1 MDSYSITEKR
11 GRYQGSIRVGRS
23 GLEWIIAC
31 LVELGRWDFSKNHF
45 FKRFHENY
53 KILECSSRMNKGG
66 FFVEISE
73 YHNGARRGCLRVP
86 EGFHKG
92 GWSFLERKLS
102 DFFLGKSAS
111 RPGKEV
117 AAGGGRFEKPTGNP
131 RNQVWKENNGHV
143 KLGSDLDLEKQFPKL
158 AGTLYQ
164 KEGFGGFDFIPKTNT
179 STHHVSRRPVRTSS
193 FKWTRAHFSLN
204 ISVDLDGKG
213 QRVVKWANFVQPKNV
228 KAVLTDNGFGPVRQ
242 TQGGAQDDLLAIT
255 KSNQAG
261 DSTHV
266 KPLGPT
272 RSCERGEGSG
282 SHVCAE
288 KSTPGAG
295 ELGGDGSTSDGVPVT
310 AEKDIAP
317 TICTGEMG
325 RVFSYSDGDSDM
337 EAQVGFVPMGCTG
350 SGADNPAK
358 ESPISGAVE
367 VSCLANSVDHPNF
380 TDIAV
385 GCSTALV
392 KRAEVLSHQSL
403 LEQNRFSP
411 ISELAS
417 DSFEE
422 EKLLLNWVKPTGSDT
437 DEEDRH
443 LMNFVPLAHWDPNGG
458 LVLMTEEDDPVA
470 ISVEDELEPSAW
482 VSKKIKGF
490 GKWVGFPIDSCEK
503 QCVEFFQRLEKVWEK
518 QTAEGSLRRT
528 TSSSTKGMRELRNLI
543 STVNYDGQAG
553 KRTREIVKFGGLGSD
568 GCP

>member
-1 MDSYSITEKR
+1 M
-11 GRYQGSIRVGRS
+11 V
-23 GLEWIIAC
+23 
-31 LVELGRWDFSKNHF
+31 
-45 FKRFHENY
+45 
-53 KILECSSRMNKGG
+53 
-66 FFVEISE
+66 
-73 YHNGARRGCLRVP
+73 
-86 EGFHKG
+86 
-92 GWSFLERKLS
+92 
-102 DFFLGKSAS
+102 
-111 RPGKEV
+111 
-117 AAGGGRFEKPTGNP
+117 
-131 RNQVWKENNGHV
+131 
-143 KLGSDLDLEKQFPKL
+143 
-158 AGTLYQ
+158 
-164 KEGFGGFDFIPKTNT
+164 
-179 STHHVSRRPVRTSS
+179 
-193 FKWTRAHFSLN
+193 
-204 ISVDLDGKG
+204 
-213 QRVVKWANFVQPKNV
+213 
-228 KAVLTDNGFGPVRQ
+228 
-242 TQGGAQDDLLAIT
+242 
-255 KSNQAG
+255 
-261 DSTHV
+261 
-266 KPLGPT
+266 
-272 RSCERGEGSG
+272 
-282 SHVCAE
+282 
-288 KSTPGAG
+288 
-295 ELGGDGSTSDGVPVT
+295 
-310 AEKDIAP
+310 
-317 TICTGEMG
+317 CTGEMG
-325 RVFSYSDGDSDM
+325 GVFSNSDGDSDM
-337 EAQVGFVPMGCTG
+337 EAQVGFDPMGCTG

-392 KRAEVLSHQSL
+392 TRAEVLSHQSL

-443 LMNFVPLAHWDPNGG
+443 LMNYVPLAHWDPNGG